1 MRRASAHTDR
11 NTAAYVDDAPYL
23 HAGRDQHVARDQQL
37 ARNQGLYSYSF
48 RACDERAGSNEYI
61 GNNVHAES
69 NE

>member
-23 HAGRDQHVARDQQL
+23 HAGRDQHAARDQPL
-37 ARNQGLYSYSF
+37 ACNQYLYFYSI
-48 RACDERAGSNEYI
+48 RAGDEHVEPNQYS
-61 GNNVHAES
+61 GTNVHAES